1 MLRCSFSKDVQP
13 YARLEA
19 RITVEV
25 ANSLPPGTVENEM
38 EIEGGEAPG
47 TSLHRPLKIA
57 DEASPF
63 GAQAVELAPESE
75 GGSPDTQAGSHP
87 FQLTTTLD
95 FNQTLEPG
103 NGTEPSAPALVRNL
117 HFDLPAGMIG
127 DPQATPQCSDL
138 DFSTLFVQDTNLCP
152 GDTAVGAALVTL
164 NEPANVHYITAAVPV
179 FNLTPAPGEPARFGF
194 EAFNVPVVLDA
205 SVRTGGDYS
214 VQVNVSNATT
224 TAEVLGTQVTL
235 WGEPGDA
242 RHDASR
248 GWACI
253 VGGKEA
259 PEGEACEAPNPRPVT
274 PFLTLPTSCEGPL
287 TATLTGDSWSG
298 ETLEGTASVPALSGC
313 AALPFTPE
321 IDVAPEAHSAS
332 TPTGL
337 SVEVKVPQQTTL
349 QAGGLAEADVRD
361 TTVTLPAGVELSPSA
376 ANGLGACSEAQ
387 IGFTRFNAATQTNEF
402 TSTKPS
408 CPDASKVGTVHIKT
422 PLLTHELEG
431 AAYLAAPAP
440 NGETGENP
448 FNSLVALYIVA
459 EDPASGVLVKL
470 AGEGHL
476 DEGTL
481 RLSTTFRNAP
491 QVPFEDLRLDLFG
504 GPRASVTTPP
514 VCGSYATQASFTPWS
529 GTGTVNVE
537 SPAGE
542 FAITAGVGA
551 AGCPANPLPFS
562 PGFAAQSENVQ
573 AGAFTSFA
581 LEVSRPDGDQDLAGV
596 TVQLPPG
603 IAAMLSS
610 VTPCTEAQAN
620 ADACPPQ
627 SEVGQATAVSGL
639 GPEPFTVAGGRVFIT
654 GPYRGAPFGLEI
666 VTPAVAGPFN
676 LGEVVVR
683 SSIYVNPSTA
693 AITILT
699 PSLPTQL
706 KGIPLQLDRVLVSVN
721 RPGFEFNP
729 TNCEPKRIEGT
740 LAGAQGASASV
751 SSPFQV
757 ANCASLPFHPTLTAT
772 TEGRASKADGAS
784 LDVKVTSTPGQA
796 NIAKTVLTIPGALPA
811 RLTTI
816 QKACVAAVFEANPS
830 SCPEGSVIG
839 QAIVHTPVLKSP
851 LTGPAYLVSHGGAAW
866 PDVEFVL
873 QGEAITLILDGQTAI
888 KNGITTS
895 TFNTVPDAPVS
906 SFEAILPQGPHSALT
921 ANLPAAANYDLCGS
935 NLTIPAVIT
944 AQNATVITQA
954 TKVTVLGCATVK
966 DSKRLT
972 RAQKLAAALHACR
985 KKYKHAPHRRVSCEQ
1000 QARRH
1005 YAAKKAARGR

>member
-1 MLRCSFSKDVQP
+1 MTRRRAPHARRHVLLSVGLAGVLTLLALETSQALAQAQAPWWRLSSTSAPTYLRPGDKEDVIVAAATNLGDADANGTKAAITITDTLPPGLTAKSIQLVSSVEDQQGICETPPALRCSFSKDVQP

-361 TTVTLPAGVELSPSA
+361 TTVTLPAGVELSPVGRKRPWCVLGGADRLHGIQRRDTDERIHQHKAVMSGRIEDRDRAHQDA
-376 ANGLGACSEAQ
+376 ALDAR
-387 IGFTRFNAATQTNEF
+387 TRRR
-402 TSTKPS
+402 
-408 CPDASKVGTVHIKT
+408 G
-422 PLLTHELEG
+422 
-431 AAYLAAPAP
+431 
-440 NGETGENP
+440 
-448 FNSLVALYIVA
+448 
-459 EDPASGVLVKL
+459 
-470 AGEGHL
+470 
-476 DEGTL
+476 
-481 RLSTTFRNAP
+481 
-491 QVPFEDLRLDLFG
+491 
-504 GPRASVTTPP
+504 
-514 VCGSYATQASFTPWS
+514 
-529 GTGTVNVE
+529 
-537 SPAGE
+537 
-542 FAITAGVGA
+542 
-551 AGCPANPLPFS
+551 
-562 PGFAAQSENVQ
+562 
-573 AGAFTSFA
+573 
-581 LEVSRPDGDQDLAGV
+581 VSR
-596 TVQLPPG
+596 
-603 IAAMLSS
+603 
-610 VTPCTEAQAN
+610 
-620 ADACPPQ
+620 
-627 SEVGQATAVSGL
+627 
-639 GPEPFTVAGGRVFIT
+639 
-654 GPYRGAPFGLEI
+654 
-666 VTPAVAGPFN
+666 
-676 LGEVVVR
+676 
-683 SSIYVNPSTA
+683 
-693 AITILT
+693 
-699 PSLPTQL
+699 
-706 KGIPLQLDRVLVSVN
+706 
-721 RPGFEFNP
+721 
-729 TNCEPKRIEGT
+729 
-740 LAGAQGASASV
+740 SA
-751 SSPFQV
+751 
-757 ANCASLPFHPTLTAT
+757 
-772 TEGRASKADGAS
+772 RAE
-784 LDVKVTSTPGQA
+784 
-796 NIAKTVLTIPGALPA
+796 
-811 RLTTI
+811 R
-816 QKACVAAVFEANPS
+816 
-830 SCPEGSVIG
+830 
-839 QAIVHTPVLKSP
+839 
-851 LTGPAYLVSHGGAAW
+851 
-866 PDVEFVL
+866 
-873 QGEAITLILDGQTAI
+873 
-888 KNGITTS
+888 
-895 TFNTVPDAPVS
+895 
-906 SFEAILPQGPHSALT
+906 
-921 ANLPAAANYDLCGS
+921 
-935 NLTIPAVIT
+935 
-944 AQNATVITQA
+944 
-954 TKVTVLGCATVK
+954 
-966 DSKRLT
+966 
-972 RAQKLAAALHACR
+972 
-985 KKYKHAPHRRVSCEQ
+985 
-1000 QARRH
+1000 
-1005 YAAKKAARGR
+1005 